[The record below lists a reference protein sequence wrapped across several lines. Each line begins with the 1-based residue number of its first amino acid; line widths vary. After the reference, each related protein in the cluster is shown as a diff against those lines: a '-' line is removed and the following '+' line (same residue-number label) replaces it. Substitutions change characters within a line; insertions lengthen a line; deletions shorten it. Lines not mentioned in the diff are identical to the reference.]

1 MLHFVIAMINARTT
15 PPTAPPRDRAPAAA
29 DPAGPV
35 GPAVVDDGG
44 LRPLSPRSVV
54 LSVLL
59 GQHPPAMAVGRLLEF
74 TSLFGIADG
83 AVRTALSRLVA
94 AGDLH
99 ADDGVYRLSDR
110 LLVRQAEQDVGRTRT
125 PSTWD
130 GDWWF
135 VVALADRRSVTER
148 RTFRARVI
156 GARLGELRPDIWVR
170 PANLPA
176 NLPVDLDL
184 PDVLVTRGPLVAG
197 EPVDLVDRLWDLD
210 ALDERARQLIAPL
223 DAALPDLESSNAARG
238 IPPAF
243 TALAAA
249 QRFLR
254 TEPRLPPALSA
265 RPHADELRQ
274 RYAAV
279 ARGFQSALDAFFD

>member
-1 MLHFVIAMINARTT
+1 MLHFVIAMIKQRTN
-15 PPTAPPRDRAPAAA
+15 RQDDRVV
-29 DPAGPV
+29 DDRTVAGI
-35 GPAVVDDGG
+35 VDDGG

-54 LSVLL
+54 LSMLL

-83 AVRTALSRLVA
+83 TVRTALSRLVA

-110 LLVRQAEQDVGRTRT
+110 LLARQAEQDVGRALT
-125 PSTWD
+125 PLAWD

-135 VVALADRRSVTER
+135 VVALADRRSVAER
-148 RTFRARVI
+148 RTFRARAV

-170 PANLPA
+170 PTNVA
-176 NLPVDLDL
+176 VDLDL
-184 PDVLVTRGPLVAG
+184 PDVLVTRGPLVTGDAG
-197 EPVDLVDRLWDLD
+197 DLVARLWDLD
-210 ALDERARQLIAPL
+210 ALDERARHLIRPL
-223 DAALPDLESSNAARG
+223 DDVLADLRPPHAERG
-238 IPPAF
+238 IPAAF

-249 QRFLR
+249 QRYLR
-254 TEPRLPPALSA
+254 TEPRLPPALSE

-279 ARGFQSALDAFFD
+279 ARAFQSALDAFVE